1 MKINVDF
8 FYKSDSIDSNSPPSL
23 HIRNVILVCFGAI
36 VTLVVSYAL
45 IIIIKTWPVD
55 EYSIAKAGT
64 FGDSFGAL
72 NSLFTGLGFAGLL
85 ITIFLQREDIKLTRM
100 ELSETRAE
108 IKLQSRTFQQ
118 QQFEESFYRLL
129 SLYRDNLTQLSI
141 KSEGS
146 SNARI
151 YGIDA
156 LSFLQ
161 QKFDD
166 ACGTK
171 PIMMFPSNANDN
183 DKDDYTYWLYKTCSM
198 IFFRQTRYTETLNAI
213 LSLIESECFMLEKQ
227 EHYLKILSSQ
237 FTIYE
242 IKFLFYQAFI
252 NPNYQALRSIIST
265 SPSFQ
270 ERFSS
275 SSIPSGHSKSFEH
288 LWQIHLPQKEFNADR
303 LFSTDRFRAA
313 RKRTAQRSQEKPFQ
327 NRQAN

>member
-1 MKINVDF
+1 MKINSNF
-8 FYKSDSIDSNSPPSL
+8 FYKSDPTDPNSPPSL
-23 HIRNVILVCFGAI
+23 HIKNVILFCFGMIIAL
-36 VTLVVSYAL
+36 VTSYAL
-45 IIIIKTWPVD
+45 IIIIKTWPID
-55 EYSIAKAGT
+55 EYSISKAGT

-85 ITIFLQREDIKLTRM
+85 ITIFLQREDLKLTRM

-129 SLYRDNLTQLSI
+129 TLYRDNLTQLSI

-146 SNARI
+146 SNVRVH
-151 YGIDA
+151 GIDA
-156 LSFLQ
+156 LSLLQ

-166 ACGTK
+166 ACGAAG
-171 PIMMFPSNANDN
+171 IMMFPSNSNNN
-183 DKDDYTYWLYKTCSM
+183 DKDDYTYWLYKTSSM
-198 IFFRQTRYTETLNAI
+198 IFFRQTRYTETLNSI
-213 LSLIESECFMLEKQ
+213 LSLIESECFLSEKR

-242 IKFLFYQAFI
+242 IKFLFYQAFL
-252 NPNYQALRSIIST
+252 NPNYQALRSVIST
-265 SPSFQ
+265 SPSFL

-275 SSIPSGHSKSFEH
+275 SSIPSGHCKSFEY
-288 LWQIHLPQKEFNADR
+288 LWQIPLPQKEFNSDR

-313 RKRTAQRSQEKPFQ
+313 RKRTALRSQGKSIRNHQ
-327 NRQAN
+327 KN

>member
-1 MKINVDF
+1 MKEHSNF
-8 FYKSDSIDSNSPPSL
+8 FYKTDPAEPSSPPSL
-23 HIRNVILVCFGAI
+23 HIRNVILVCFGI
-36 VTLVVSYAL
+36 IIISVLSYAL
-45 IIIIKTWPVD
+45 ILIIKTWPID
-55 EYSIAKAGT
+55 EYSISKAGT

-85 ITIFLQREDIKLTRM
+85 ITIFLQREDLKLTRM

-108 IKLQSRTFQQ
+108 IRLQSRTFQQ

-129 SLYRDNLTQLSI
+129 ALYRENLTQLSI
-141 KSEGS
+141 KSEVS
-146 SNARI
+146 SGTRI

-161 QKFDD
+161 QKFDA
-166 ACGTK
+166 ACGTER
-171 PIMMFPSNANDN
+171 IMTFPSTARDN
-183 DKDDYTYWLYKTCSM
+183 DKDDYIYWLYKTCSM

-213 LSLIESECFMLEKQ
+213 LSLIENECFLSEKR

-242 IKFLFYQAFI
+242 IKFLFYQAFL
-252 NPNYQALRSIIST
+252 NPNYHALRATIST

-270 ERFSS
+270 SRFSS
-275 SSIPSGHSKSFEH
+275 SSIPLGHCKSFEY

-303 LFSTDRFRAA
+303 LFSIDRFKAA
-313 RKRTAQRSQEKPFQ
+313 RKRTAQRRQEKPEQ
-327 NRQAN
+327 SHQKI